1 MFCDGVVLP
10 PCPPPLDE
18 IILGGGDGSG
28 SLYTRTLGSQNHYLG
43 VKAHG
48 LYIYIKLQGV
58 VPIML
63 LLRRRL
69 YECYEWPYI
78 SRAGGIAELMATVWM
93 MERSCV
99 L

>member
-1 MFCDGVVLP
+1 MAAVACIHVP
-10 PCPPPLDE
+10 WAPR
-18 IILGGGDGSG
+18 ITILASRLMD
-28 SLYTRTLGSQNHYLG
+28 Y
-43 VKAHG
+43 K
-48 LYIYIKLQGV
+48 YIYIKLQGV